1 MRDGAAFE
9 GFEGFLWTVS
19 RKIETDL
26 PVLLVTKPVKCWEI
40 ISIVF

>member
-19 RKIETDL
+19 RKIEADTCL
-26 PVLLVTKPVKCWEI
+26 CY
-40 ISIVF
+40 